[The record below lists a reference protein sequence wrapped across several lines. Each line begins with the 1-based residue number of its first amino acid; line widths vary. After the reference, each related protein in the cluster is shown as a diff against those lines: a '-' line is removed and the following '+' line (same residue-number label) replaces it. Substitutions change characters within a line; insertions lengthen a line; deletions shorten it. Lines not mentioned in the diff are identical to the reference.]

1 MAESYDASS
10 SNSDGLSM
18 MTIPPSIDRS
28 SIPEESYLL
37 AESKW
42 WRLIEEGLIKKKKK
56 LVPLPRKF
64 HLFHY
69 FSSPFILFVWPR
81 FSLPLERGE
90 RKRWKGD
97 KKYFRAGW
105 DGGGGED
112 ASGKSSLREI
122 NVEAASFFFRR
133 ERNEN

>member
-56 LVPLPRKF
+56 TRSPSTKISFISLFLVPVYIIRLAALFVTPRK
-64 HLFHY
+64 
-69 FSSPFILFVWPR
+69 
-81 FSLPLERGE
+81 
-90 RKRWKGD
+90 
-97 KKYFRAGW
+97 
-105 DGGGGED
+105 GGEE
-112 ASGKSSLREI
+112 K
-122 NVEAASFFFRR
+122 VEGG
-133 ERNEN
+133 